1 MHSQSP
7 SPKRQEIKK
16 ISLEEKQ
23 TEVPIEIEE
32 NLNIPLDQIL
42 SSIQNLPTQY
52 RLTFNLYVMD
62 EYSHKEISEML
73 SISIGTSKSNLHRAK
88 LILKEQIQVLKKEK

>member
-1 MHSQSP
+1 M
-7 SPKRQEIKK
+7 
-16 ISLEEKQ
+16 EEKQ
-23 TEVPIEIEE
+23 TEVPIERRK
-32 NLNIPLDQIL
+32 PQH
-42 SSIQNLPTQY
+42 SIRSNTKFYTKNLPTQY